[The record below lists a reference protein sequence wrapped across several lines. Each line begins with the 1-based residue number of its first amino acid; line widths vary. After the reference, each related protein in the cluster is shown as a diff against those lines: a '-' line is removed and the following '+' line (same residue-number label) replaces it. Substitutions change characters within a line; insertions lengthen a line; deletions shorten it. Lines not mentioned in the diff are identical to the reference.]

1 METEIGLALRRARQA
16 RSLSLEQV
24 SDALHI
30 KPRYLRAL
38 EEGRWEDLPSP
49 AQGRG
54 FLRLYAAFLGLD
66 LKTWLEE
73 RPQPPLEGG
82 SLTAE
87 EGLSSAGAAAEAAP
101 SAAPAEAQEPASAR
115 PPTGEAPADD
125 PAKPIFA
132 ELGRTLREQ
141 RERLGISLSEA
152 ERHTHV
158 RRRNLEAMEAGRF
171 DDLPSPVQARGM
183 LQHYGRFLQL
193 DTDGL
198 LLRFADA
205 IQVRYRARQQAAQ
218 PRRRPLRPPA
228 TLWPRVRL
236 PERTLGL
243 ILLTVTALFV
253 LWGGWQVFR
262 ARANTAP
269 VPTPPSVLEVL
280 FPTPSPT
287 PTLAPFTPTPTPA
300 ALGLVPGEGQATAQ
314 PGDQPANQTSNA
326 PIQVYIV
333 VRQRAYVRVVVDG
346 EERLAGRVMPGST
359 YFFGGDARIEL
370 TTGNAAALQVYFNQ
384 QNLGLLGRFGQAVT
398 RIYTLNGV
406 QTPTP
411 SPTPTPTATPPVTPS
426 PTPTLTPTP
435 TAQAP

>member
-1 METEIGLALRRARQA
+1 METEIGQALRRARQD

-38 EEGRWEDLPSP
+38 EEGQWEALPSP

-54 FLRLYAAFLGLD
+54 FLRLYAAFLDLD
-66 LKTWLEE
+66 LKAWQVGTSPAEE
-73 RPQPPLEGG
+73 ADQAAEGAASAGVPETRPPQPAAPKAPEEMA
-82 SLTAE
+82 SPAQPTAE
-87 EGLSSAGAAAEAAP
+87 AP
-101 SAAPAEAQEPASAR
+101 S
-115 PPTGEAPADD
+115 DD
-125 PAKPIFA
+125 PAQPLFA

-193 DTDGL
+193 DVDRL

-205 IQVRYRARQQAAQ
+205 IQARYRARQQAA
-218 PRRRPLRPPA
+218 PRRRTLTPSA

-236 PERTLGL
+236 PERTLGV
-243 ILLTVTALFV
+243 ILLTLTALFV
-253 LWGGWQVFR
+253 VFGGWQVFR

-269 VPTPPSVLEVL
+269 APTPPSVLEVL

-287 PTLAPFTPTPTPA
+287 PTLAPFTPTPTPVA
-300 ALGLVPGEGQATAQ
+300 PGMVPGEGQTT
-314 PGDQPANQTSNA
+314 GQPATQQAAHASNA

-346 EERLAGRVMPGST
+346 EERLAGRVVPGST

-435 TAQAP
+435 TPQAP